1 MALGFRCEV
10 TLWLTVEDR
19 KVYCTPP
26 MSCGW
31 SPNFTVQEVREAQ
44 VSFAGVV

>member
-1 MALGFRCEV
+1 LIVLRFRCEV
-10 TLWLTVEDR
+10 TLPLTVEDR
-19 KVYCTPP
+19 KVYFTPP
-26 MSCGW
+26 MSCG